1 MKNLKST
8 YVLTYAYTNKY
19 ERYLIE
25 TNNIRELLLKHKE
38 EQDKSKEIVGKYW
51 EQPNIVFTNEI
62 GKFYDSSKV
71 NRELKKILAKNNL
84 KK

>member
-1 MKNLKST
+1 MDDAKTEKS
-8 YVLTYAYTNKY
+8 VRVIKMG
-19 ERYLIE
+19 
-25 TNNIRELLLKHKE
+25 NNIRELLLKHKE